1 MVTPTGYSDGEIGRV
16 GAQSV
21 QDHGTAGGGAVREVL
36 LPIGLASAIGS
47 LPHDDVAEAV
57 GFVLDRQPKLPAA
70 PSLPRRSPVEGM
82 IPQAAWGISGVMVL
96 PDGSLLVD
104 EAAVVPERPLGDGL
118 DAEPFVSLRTFL
130 AAIAGRVAPFK
141 IQLTGP
147 VTLGLALHAVGVP
160 AERAFAVAGKAVSVR
175 TREVLQ
181 AARQAAPGAT
191 PLVFLD
197 EPGLTAALEP
207 GFPLGVDDTLDLV
220 SSALASVEERAIAGL
235 HCCGRAD
242 WPVVLQAGPQVL
254 SLPVD
259 GGATDHPGAFAD
271 YLERGGWI
279 AWGAVPTD
287 RPLGETAEILWR
299 RLVAEWDALVEGGCE
314 PSRLVC
320 QALITPACGLV
331 GLDIDQAGHVLDLTG
346 HLAQRVEAR
355 ALELGLT
362 LGA

>member
-1 MVTPTGYSDGEIGRV
+1 
-16 GAQSV
+16 
-21 QDHGTAGGGAVREVL
+21 VREVL
-36 LPIGLASAIGS
+36 LPIGLASAVGS
-47 LPHDDVAEAV
+47 LPHDDVADAV
-57 GFVLDRQPKLPAA
+57 GFALDRQPKLPAA

-82 IPQAAWGISGVMVL
+82 IPQAAWGIAGVMVL

-104 EAAVVPERPLGDGL
+104 EAAVDPELPLQPGL
-118 DAEPFVSLRTFL
+118 DAEPFAGLRAFL

-141 IQLTGP
+141 VQLTGP

-160 AERAFAVAGKAVSVR
+160 AGRAFAVAGKAVGAR
-175 TREVLQ
+175 IHELLH

-197 EPGLTAALEP
+197 DPGLTAALEP

-220 SSALASVEERAIAGL
+220 SAALAAVEGGAIAGL

-242 WPVVLQAGPQVL
+242 WPVVLQAGPQML

-259 GGATDHPGAFAD
+259 TGATDHPGAFAD
-271 YLERGGWI
+271 YLERGGWL

-287 RPLGETAEILWR
+287 RPLGETADILWR
-299 RLVAEWDALVEGGCE
+299 RLVGEWDALAESGCE
-314 PSRLVC
+314 PRRLVE

-331 GLDIDQAGHVLDLTG
+331 GLDIVQAGHVLDLTG

>member
-1 MVTPTGYSDGEIGRV
+1 MR
-16 GAQSV
+16 Q
-21 QDHGTAGGGAVREVL
+21 VL
-36 LPIGLASAIGS
+36 LPIGLASAVGS
-47 LPHDDVAEAV
+47 LPHADASEAV
-57 GFVLDRQPKLPAA
+57 VFTLERQPRLPAA
-70 PSLPRRSPVEGM
+70 PSLPRLSPVEGM
-82 IPQAAWGISGVMVL
+82 IPQAAWGIAGVLVL

-104 EAAVVPERPLGDGL
+104 EAAVDPEAPLDPGL
-118 DAEPFVSLRTFL
+118 DAAPFASLRAFL
-130 AAIAGRVAPFK
+130 DAIAGRVAPFK

-160 AERAFAVAGKAVSVR
+160 ADRAFAVAGKAVSARVQ
-175 TREVLQ
+175 EVLGS
-181 AARQAAPGAT
+181 ARRVAPGAT

-220 SSALASVEERAIAGL
+220 SSALAAVEGGAIAGL

-242 WPVVLQAGPQVL
+242 WPVVLQAGPQML

-259 GGATDHPGAFAD
+259 AGAADHPGAFAD
-271 YLERGGWI
+271 YLDRGGWL

-299 RLVAEWDALVEGGCE
+299 RLVAEWETLAEAGCE
-314 PSRLVC
+314 PTRLVE

-331 GLDIDQAGHVLDLTG
+331 GLDVAQAAHVLDLTN

>member
-1 MVTPTGYSDGEIGRV
+1 M
-16 GAQSV
+16 
-21 QDHGTAGGGAVREVL
+21 REVL
-36 LPIGLASAIGS
+36 LPIGLPSAVGS
-47 LPHDDVAEAV
+47 LPHDDIEAAVAFAL
-57 GFVLDRQPKLPAA
+57 GRQPRLPAA
-70 PSLPRRSPVEGM
+70 PSLPALSPVEGM
-82 IPQAAWGISGVMVL
+82 IPQAAWGIAGVLVL

-104 EAAVVPERPLGDGL
+104 EAAVDPDAPLQGGI
-118 DAEPFVSLRTFL
+118 DAPPFTSLRAFL
-130 AAIAGRVAPFK
+130 DAIAGRVAPFK
-141 IQLTGP
+141 VQLTGP

-160 AERAFAVAGKAVSVR
+160 AERAFAVAGKAVGTRV
-175 TREVLQ
+175 REVLR
-181 AARQAAPGAT
+181 AARRSAPGAT
-191 PLVFLD
+191 PLLFLD

-220 SSALASVEERAIAGL
+220 SSALAAVQGGAIAGL

-242 WPVVLQAGPQVL
+242 WPVVLQAGPQML

-259 GGATDHPGAFAD
+259 AGATDHPGAFAD
-271 YLERGGWI
+271 FLDRGGWL

-299 RLVAEWDALVEGGCE
+299 RLVGEWDALAEAGCE
-314 PSRLVC
+314 PRRLVE

-331 GLDIDQAGHVLDLTG
+331 GLDIAQAAHVLDLTG

>member
-1 MVTPTGYSDGEIGRV
+1 M
-16 GAQSV
+16 
-21 QDHGTAGGGAVREVL
+21 REVL
-36 LPIGLASAIGS
+36 LPIGLASAVGS
-47 LPHDDVAEAV
+47 LPHRDVDDAIA
-57 GFVLDRQPKLPAA
+57 FVLDRQPRLPAA
-70 PSLPRRSPVEGM
+70 PTLPRRAAVEGM
-82 IPQAAWGISGVMVL
+82 IPQAAWGIAGVLVL

-104 EAAVVPERPLGDGL
+104 EAAVDPDLPLGGGL
-118 DAEPFVSLRTFL
+118 HHEPFVSLSAFL

-141 IQLTGP
+141 VQLTGP

-160 AERAFAVAGKAVSVR
+160 ADRAFPVAAKAVATR

-181 AARQAAPGAT
+181 ATREAAPGAT

-197 EPGLTAALEP
+197 EPGLTAALDP
-207 GFPLGVDDTLDLV
+207 GFPLGVDDTVDLV
-220 SSALASVEERAIAGL
+220 SSALAQVEERAIAGL

-242 WPVVLQAGPQVL
+242 WPVVLQAGPQML

-259 GGATDHPGAFAD
+259 AGATDHPGAFAD
-271 YLERGGWI
+271 YLERGGWL

-299 RLVAEWDALVEGGCE
+299 RLVAEWDALAEGGCE
-314 PSRLVC
+314 PQRLVE
-320 QALITPACGLV
+320 QALITPTCGLV
-331 GLDIDQAGHVLDLTG
+331 GLDVAQAGHVLDLTG
-346 HLAQRVEAR
+346 HVAQRVEAR